1 MEKRQLG
8 RTGIA
13 VSAICLGTMTWGEQN
28 SQDEG
33 HAQMD
38 YALDQGV
45 NFLDTAEM
53 YSIPV
58 RAETQGATEEIIGA
72 WFARNGRRD
81 DWVVATKIAG
91 PGRAWIRGG
100 GPVSGAAV
108 AEAVEASL
116 RRLQTDYIDLYQ
128 IHWPNRPHYNFER
141 SWEFDPYAQ
150 DRDAARAELLD
161 ILVALDTQ
169 VKAGKI
175 RAIGLS
181 NETSWGTMAFLRL
194 AEQHGLARVAS
205 IQNEYNLIRRHF
217 DLDLAEISAF
227 EDVGLLA
234 FSPLAAGLLS
244 GKYLGGKTPKG
255 SRGDIGD
262 MWRRTQ
268 YSEPAIAAYVELAR
282 AHGLDP
288 CQMAIAFALA
298 RPFMTSVIIG
308 ATSME
313 QLRTDIGA
321 HQLSLS
327 PDVLQGIEAI
337 NRLYPRTI

>member
-1 MEKRQLG
+1 MEKRELG

-28 SQDEG
+28 TEAEG

-38 YALDQGV
+38 YALGQGI

-53 YSIPV
+53 YSTPV
-58 RAETQGATEEIIGA
+58 RAETQGATEEIIGT
-72 WFARNGRRD
+72 WFARNGRRG
-81 DWVVATKIAG
+81 DWVVASKITG
-91 PGRAWIRGG
+91 PGRLWIRGG
-100 GPVSGAAV
+100 APVDGKAV
-108 AEAVEASL
+108 VEALEASL

-128 IHWPNRPHYNFER
+128 IHWPNRPHYNFDG
-141 SWEFDPYAQ
+141 SWTFDPYKQ
-150 DRDAARAELLD
+150 DHAASRATMEE
-161 ILVALDTQ
+161 ILVALDAQ

-181 NETSWGTMAFLRL
+181 NETSWGTMTFLRL
-194 AEQHGLARVAS
+194 AEALGLARIAS
-205 IQNEYNLIRRHF
+205 IQNEYNLLRRHYE
-217 DLDLAEISAF
+217 LDLAEISAF

-244 GKYLGGKTPKG
+244 GKYLGGKTPRG

-262 MWRRTQ
+262 MWRRTP
-268 YSEPAIAAYVELAR
+268 YSEPAVAAYVELAA

-288 CQMAIAFALA
+288 CQMAIAFCLA
-298 RPFMTSVIIG
+298 KPFMTAAIIG

-321 HQLSLS
+321 HEITLS
-327 PDVLQGIEAI
+327 PEVMAGIEAI
-337 NRLYPRTI
+337 HRQYPRPI